1 MQWDLVPSGLALLAA
16 MSAGCGA
23 LVALLVGGSVARRLR
38 WWAAAAVACL
48 VTGLLTSEVGFG
60 WATEDDL
67 QPNVGGLSV
76 DEVLL
81 AQVVTGIVVVLVARW
96 PRA

>member
-1 MQWDLVPSGLALLAA
+1 MQWDLVPSGLVLLAA

-23 LVALLVGGSVARRLR
+23 LVALLVGGSAARRLR
-38 WWAAAAVACL
+38 WWAVAGVACL
-48 VTGLLTSEVGFG
+48 VVGLLTSEVWFG
-60 WATEDDL
+60 WATQDDL

-96 PRA
+96 PRH